1 VPRNRAL
8 PPTSPPTDDPTTIWS
23 TWVQSVEWIDPDR
36 ERRFRDEVRDILWPV
51 LGLRRGGTA
60 VDVGCGGGAL
70 TRSLA
75 RWMGPR
81 CTVYGIDRDANFLD
95 YARRRAREERLAR
108 RARYLQGDALALPL
122 PDDSA
127 HAVTS
132 YTVTGHIPD
141 TRAFLREKIRV
152 CRPGGRVSVM
162 EVRSEGSLGSSPTR
176 SAAPTQRERD
186 LWKPLEKAFLRG
198 VHRLW
203 KVGATPVGLAELPA
217 LFEDLGLQDIMLD
230 AFAVTHSLDDARL
243 SEVEAR
249 RHLQA
254 QEDWLLAAA
263 DHSASLL
270 DRRLPRGHLASLK
283 RCIRARFRKQRRW
296 LDSGLHTWDF
306 SIGLSWIVSGRL
318 PAG

>member
-1 VPRNRAL
+1 MPRNRAL
-8 PPTSPPTDDPTTIWS
+8 PPTSPPIDDPTTIWS
-23 TWVQSVEWIDPDR
+23 TWIQSVEWIDADR

-51 LGLRRGGTA
+51 LGLRRDGTA

-95 YARRRAREERLAR
+95 YARRRAREERLSR
-108 RARYLQGDALALPL
+108 RIRCLQGDALALPL
-122 PDDSA
+122 PDNSA
-127 HAVTS
+127 DVVTS
-132 YTVTGHIPD
+132 YTVVEHIPD

-152 CRPGGRVSVM
+152 CRPGGCVSVM
-162 EVRSEGSLGSSPTR
+162 QVRSEGSLESSPTR

-186 LWKPLEKAFLRG
+186 LWKPLERAYRRCI
-198 VHRLW
+198 HDPWR
-203 KVGATPVGLAELPA
+203 VGARPVGLAELPA
-217 LFEDLGLQDIMLD
+217 LFGKLGLRDTMLD
-230 AFAVTHSLDDARL
+230 AFAVTHSLDDARI
-243 SEVEAR
+243 SEDEAKQ
-249 RHLQA
+249 HLHA
-254 QEDWLLAAA
+254 QEDWLLAVA
-263 DHSASLL
+263 DHCASLL
-270 DRRLPRGHLASLK
+270 RRPLPRGHLASLK

-318 PAG
+318 PGG

>member
-1 VPRNRAL
+1 MPRNRAQR
-8 PPTSPPTDDPTTIWS
+8 PGFPPTDDPTTIWS
-23 TWVQSVEWIDPDR
+23 TWIQSVEWIDPDR

-75 RWMGPR
+75 RWMGPH
-81 CTVYGIDRDANFLD
+81 CTACGIDRDANFLD
-95 YARRRAREERLAR
+95 YARRRAREERLSR
-108 RARYLQGDALALPL
+108 RTRYLQGDALALPL
-122 PDDSA
+122 PDNSA
-127 HAVTS
+127 NVVTS
-132 YTVTGHIPD
+132 YTVMGHIPD
-141 TRAFLREKIRV
+141 SRAFLREKIRV

-162 EVRSEGSLGSSPTR
+162 EVRSEGGIGPSSTR
-176 SAAPTQRERD
+176 SAQPTQRERD

-198 VHRLW
+198 VHRPW
-203 KVGATPVGLAELPA
+203 KVGATPVELAELPA
-217 LFEDLGLQDIMLD
+217 LFEDLGLRDIMLD
-230 AFAVTHSLDDARL
+230 AFAVTHSLDDARI
-243 SEVEAR
+243 SEDEAK

-254 QEDWLLAAA
+254 QENWLLAAA

-270 DRRLPRGHLASLK
+270 DRPLPRGHLASLK

-318 PAG
+318 PGG